1 MKTLEEMF
9 REGDVLVDEI
19 EELESEQELN
29 DFGSYAYDQTDME
42 IQFLRLKLNKLKKEI
57 TERFGDAGVA

>member
-57 TERFGDAGVA
+57 TERFGDA

>member
-19 EELESEQELN
+19 EELENEQELN

-57 TERFGDAGVA
+57 TERFGDA